1 MSLPTMQLKRAYFWL
16 CVMAMGLAGRSIVR
30 AGDSATEKTASQ
42 SDSPSRT
49 SEEMAARVDELVGQM
64 WAADKIE
71 PAAQSSDGEFMRR
84 IYLDLNGVIP
94 RVGDVRAFLADDNP
108 NKRVQLVDRLL
119 NSPRYSTHMATIWR
133 NRILPL
139 GVDAERGPQ
148 AVALQ
153 KWLRAR
159 FAKNLRYDNLVGE
172 MLLTLG
178 GDELGPALYYQANDV
193 SPEKL
198 ATNTAELFL
207 GVHLHCAQCHDHP
220 TAAWTQRDFWG
231 LAAFFARVRAP
242 EDRNNMMRISY
253 RLVDSD
259 QGDVMLPNTS
269 KVVSPKYPG
278 GDEATD
284 ETDRTRRL
292 QLALWLTS
300 PDNEF
305 FSRAAVN
312 WAWSQLFG
320 RGIVESLDDAQADE
334 ANNQLLNELADY
346 FVKSN
351 YDLRNLWRTLALTR
365 AYQLSSSGGD
375 ATKPPQHFSRMLARP
390 LSPEQ
395 LFDSFAV
402 LAPLGDPSPRPSAA
416 EFNGVSSG
424 LAEDPLR
431 MDFLRRMRPP
441 PGDPAEYREGTL
453 QALLLMNGK
462 AMSDVTASGR
472 SNILGALDAPFMS
485 DEDCI
490 QSLFLAAL
498 ARQPNDDEAK
508 SCLAAISDSKAH
520 DERSRALSDILWALV
535 NSTEFAFNQ

>member
-1 MSLPTMQLKRAYFWL
+1 MSSHAMQLKRLYHWL
-16 CVMAMGLAGRSIVR
+16 LA
-30 AGDSATEKTASQ
+30 AGISLALPVGSHAKDEPPVAATSASEAGAQ
-42 SDSPSRT
+42 SSA
-49 SEEMAARVDELVGQM
+49 EMAARVDDLIGQM
-64 WAADKIE
+64 WSAETIE
-71 PAAQSSDGEFMRR
+71 PAPQSADGEFMRR
-84 IYLDLNGVIP
+84 VYLDLNGVIP
-94 RVGDVRAFLADDNP
+94 RVGDVRAFLADTNLK
-108 NKRVQLVDRLL
+108 KREALIDKLL
-119 NSPRYSTHMATIWR
+119 NSPRYSTHMATTWR

-198 ATNTAELFL
+198 ATSTAELFL

-220 TAAWTQRDFWG
+220 TASWTQRDFWG

-242 EDRNNMMRISY
+242 EDRNNMMRMSY
-253 RLVDSD
+253 RLVDAG
-259 QGDVMLPNTS
+259 QGDVMLPNTTT
-269 KVVSPKYPG
+269 VVSPKYPG
-278 GDEATD
+278 GDESTD
-284 ETDRTRRL
+284 ESDRTRRL

-300 PDNEF
+300 PDNQF

-320 RGIVESLDDAQADE
+320 RGIVESLDDQE
-334 ANNQLLNELADY
+334 SLNNQLLSELADY
-346 FVKSN
+346 FVKTDF
-351 YDLRNLWRTLALTR
+351 DLRNLWRTLALTR
-365 AYQLSSSGGD
+365 AYQLSSNGGD
-375 ATKPPQHFSRMLARP
+375 STKPPQHFSRMLARP

-402 LAPLGDPSPRPSAA
+402 LAPLDDSGPRSDYSDPNAPNSR
-416 EFNGVSSG
+416 
-424 LAEDPLR
+424 LAESPLR
-431 MDFLRRMRPP
+431 TDFIRRMRPP

-462 AMSDVTASGR
+462 MMSDVTASGR
-472 SNILGALDAPFMS
+472 RSVLGALEAPFLS
-485 DEDCI
+485 NDDCV
-490 QSLFLAAL
+490 QSLFLAAF

-508 SCLAAISDSKAH
+508 SCLAVLADAKAPAERSKA
-520 DERSRALSDILWALV
+520 LGDILWALV